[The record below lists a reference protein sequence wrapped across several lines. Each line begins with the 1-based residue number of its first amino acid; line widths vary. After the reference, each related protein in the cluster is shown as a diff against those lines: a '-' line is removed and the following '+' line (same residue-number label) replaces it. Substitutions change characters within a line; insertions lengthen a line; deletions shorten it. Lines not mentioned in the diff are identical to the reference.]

1 MNCGMP
7 DFPVLHYL
15 PEFLKLMSIELVMPS
30 NHLILCCHLLSCPKS
45 FLASGSFPMSRLFT
59 SGGQSVRTSASTS
72 VLPMNIWGLFPLKS
86 TGLISLQFKGLSRVF
101 CSTTTQNINT
111 SVVSL
116 LYGPTLTSI
125 HDYWKNH
132 SFTRWIF
139 VGKVMSLL
147 FNTVSRFAIAFLP
160 RSSFSSFNFVAAVT
174 VHSDFGAQENKIC
187 HCFHCFPIYLPWS
200 DGTECHD
207 LQFLNAEL

>member
-1 MNCGMP
+1 MNCAMP

-30 NHLILCCHLLSCPKS
+30 HHLILCCHLLSCPQS

-72 VLPMNIWGLFPLKS
+72 VLAMNIWGLFPLRS
-86 TGLISLQFKGLSRVF
+86 TGLISLQSKGLSRVF
-101 CSTTTQNINT
+101 CSTTTQSINT

-116 LYGPTLTSI
+116 LYGLTLTSI

-132 SFTRWIF
+132 SFDYMDLF
-139 VGKVMSLL
+139 LVKSSLC
-147 FNTVSRFAIAFLP
+147 FL
-160 RSSFSSFNFVAAVT
+160 
-174 VHSDFGAQENKIC
+174 IC
-187 HCFHCFPIYLPWS
+187 CT
-200 DGTECHD
+200 G
-207 LQFLNAEL
+207 

>member
-72 VLPMNIWGLFPLKS
+72 VLPMNIWSLFPLRS
-86 TGLISLQFKGLSRVF
+86 TGLISLQSKGLSRIF
-101 CSTTTQNINT
+101 SNTTVQKHQFFHI
-111 SVVSL
+111 
-116 LYGPTLTSI
+116 I
-125 HDYWKNH
+125 HPKFLFLFPVTCYDYMPLVLG
-132 SFTRWIF
+132 S
-139 VGKVMSLL
+139 
-147 FNTVSRFAIAFLP
+147 
-160 RSSFSSFNFVAAVT
+160 
-174 VHSDFGAQENKIC
+174 
-187 HCFHCFPIYLPWS
+187 
-200 DGTECHD
+200 
-207 LQFLNAEL
+207 